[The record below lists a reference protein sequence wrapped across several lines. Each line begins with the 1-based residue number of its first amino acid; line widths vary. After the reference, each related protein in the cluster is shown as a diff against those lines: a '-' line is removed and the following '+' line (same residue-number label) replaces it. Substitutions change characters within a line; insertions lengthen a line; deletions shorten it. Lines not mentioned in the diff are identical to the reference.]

1 MGKTKTTTTMKYTN
15 ILFILLLVLSC
26 SYQKN
31 LKEQVQETS
40 QLETEDQTE
49 ELLEVENQTE
59 ETAEEEAEAETE
71 VTSEE
76 EAQESS
82 EEEAVDP
89 KNIIE
94 AMKEDSYITD
104 RGMNY
109 VLGIFGKVFNT
120 NTLTYDPK
128 ISLGNLTR
136 NMKEK
141 VKKETKILIY
151 KYQYRLNSLF
161 SMLRGFPAYL
171 RYRDPI
177 RAFSFMLKSY
187 SNFMSQRALN
197 DVLFIFGKI
206 YGEKEDSHVGH
217 ISATTGR
224 LTRTQKTLLTKAL
237 KTFIKKHKKRTENI
251 LSMYTELFKA
261 VNNKSHF
268 DVFKKN
274 LHGKPHKQHAL
285 NDILCVFGK
294 IFQDDKL
301 PCVSLPLNG
310 VFTKEQKVELGSRF
324 EIFEKKYISKA
335 RMIFKTLL
343 GLKNSLDGKNK
354 YQH

>member
-59 ETAEEEAEAETE
+59 ETAEEEAE
-71 VTSEE
+71 
-76 EAQESS
+76 ESS

-206 YGEKEDSHVGH
+206 YGEKEDSHV
-217 ISATTGR
+217 
-224 LTRTQKTLLTKAL
+224 
-237 KTFIKKHKKRTENI
+237 
-251 LSMYTELFKA
+251 
-261 VNNKSHF
+261 
-268 DVFKKN
+268 
-274 LHGKPHKQHAL
+274 
-285 NDILCVFGK
+285 
-294 IFQDDKL
+294 
-301 PCVSLPLNG
+301 
-310 VFTKEQKVELGSRF
+310 
-324 EIFEKKYISKA
+324 
-335 RMIFKTLL
+335 
-343 GLKNSLDGKNK
+343 
-354 YQH
+354 